1 MAFMAEESDGGT
13 PCVEVLLE
21 ESSFLC
27 SRLDDIIDVPEELVD
42 KAVKLA
48 LGQVCCN
55 SRSSFISALLHTK
68 RAIIIRPQPSP
79 DSLHA

>member
-1 MAFMAEESDGGT
+1 MAEESDGGT

-48 LGQVCCN
+48 LGQVCSN
-55 SRSSFISALLHTK
+55 PDHLLEVLYYTHK
-68 RAIIIRPQPSP
+68 EQ
-79 DSLHA
+79 